1 MPLQKIE
8 QVTRIATDDV
18 DHRTR
23 IKFYRADAAAT
34 PPNHPR
40 VTVELFVSRS
50 DGGAETVGMDK
61 RLADTTL
68 TAGERAALGAILQKL
83 VGEAATDAGFANVQA
98 LQGR

>member
-8 QVTRIATDDV
+8 QVTRVATDDV

-23 IKFYRADAAAT
+23 IKFYRADVNAT
-34 PPNHPR
+34 PPSHPR
-40 VTVELFVSRS
+40 VTVELYVTRS

-61 RLADTTL
+61 RVADTTL
-68 TAGERAALGAILQKL
+68 TAGERTALAAILQKL